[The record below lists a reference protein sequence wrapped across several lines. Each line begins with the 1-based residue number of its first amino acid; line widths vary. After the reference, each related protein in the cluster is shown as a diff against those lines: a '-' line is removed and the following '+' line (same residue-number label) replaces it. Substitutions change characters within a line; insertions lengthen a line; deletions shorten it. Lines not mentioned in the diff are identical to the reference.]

1 MKKIY
6 LLFFIFSFI
15 SIHSQVGIGT
25 TNPTADL
32 DVNGTLRIRTTNSNL
47 NESAAKDSIL
57 VSDNLGNIARIS
69 SKQIIESHLKT
80 FIKGNF
86 SSSSSVGLSLTS
98 NTAIIPFNATEFDM
112 NTEYNSTSSVYTAKQ
127 DGIYQIYVQIKGS
140 GVSVATSFGVQILKN
155 GTVISQNSFA
165 NVGISVLG
173 IGLVNVTPPL
183 RNLQTLTQLTTGD
196 TIQFNVTSN
205 LGSVTLVGNSED
217 CYFTINQVR

>member
-1 MKKIY
+1 MY
-6 LLFFIFSFI
+6 
-15 SIHSQVGIGT
+15 SQVGIGT

-69 SKQIIESHLKT
+69 SKKIIESYLKT

-86 SSSSSVGLSLTS
+86 SSSTNVGLSLVS
-98 NTAIIPFNATEFDM
+98 NTAIIPFNTTEFDM
-112 NTEYNSTSSVYTAKQ
+112 NTEYNSTSSVFTAKQ

-140 GVSVATSFGVQILKN
+140 GLSVATSFGVQILKN
-155 GTVISQNSFA
+155 GSVISQNSFA

-205 LGSVTLVGNSED
+205 LGTVTLIGNSED

>member
-1 MKKIY
+1 MY
-6 LLFFIFSFI
+6 
-15 SIHSQVGIGT
+15 SQVGIGT
-25 TNPTADL
+25 TNPTAEL

-69 SKQIIESHLKT
+69 SKKIIESYLKT

-86 SSSSSVGLSLTS
+86 SSSTNVGLSLVS
-98 NTAIIPFNATEFDM
+98 NTAIIPFNTTEFDM
-112 NTEYNSTSSVYTAKQ
+112 NTEYNSTSSVFTAKQ

-140 GVSVATSFGVQILKN
+140 GLSVATSFGVQILKN
-155 GTVISQNSFA
+155 GSVISQNSFA